1 MELIPAIDIRGGR
14 CVRLV
19 QGDYARETI
28 YDADPL
34 AVARRWVEGGATR
47 LHVVDLD
54 GARDGGP
61 RNRELIERIAAGV
74 AVPVQVGGGIRT
86 AEDARRYCAAGLA
99 RVILGTSAV
108 EDRALVRELVA
119 ALGEALV
126 VGIDARDGVVR
137 TRGWI
142 ESAGVA
148 ALDLARELR
157 ELGVGRFVYTDIG
170 VDGMLQGPN
179 LAALRQFIAAA
190 GCPVIASGGV
200 TRISD
205 LPAIAAT
212 GAEAVIVGK
221 ALYSGDLQL
230 SEALAALRPADAWAQ
245 SHHTPIATL
254 GRRSR
259 PR

>member
-1 MELIPAIDIRGGR
+1 VELIPAIDIRGGR

-19 QGDYARETI
+19 QGDYARETV
-28 YDADPL
+28 YDADPV
-34 AVARRWVEGGATR
+34 AVARRWIEGGATR

-54 GARDGGP
+54 GAREGAP
-61 RNRELIERIAAGV
+61 RNRAIVERIAAGV

-86 AEDARRYCAAGLA
+86 ADDAQRYRDAGLA

-108 EDRALVRELVA
+108 EDRALVTELA
-119 ALGEALV
+119 ALLGEALV
-126 VGIDARDGVVR
+126 IGIDARDGNVR

-142 ESAGVA
+142 ESSGIA

-157 ELGVGRFVYTDIG
+157 ALGAGRFVYTDIG

-179 LAALRQFIAAA
+179 LPALRQFIAAA

-200 TRISD
+200 TRVSD

-212 GAEAVIVGK
+212 GAEAVIAGK
-221 ALYSGDLQL
+221 ALYSGDVQL
-230 SEALAALRPADAWAQ
+230 AEALAALSASAQPPTHAHSHAGPA
-245 SHHTPIATL
+245 
-254 GRRSR
+254 
-259 PR
+259 

>member
-19 QGDYARETI
+19 QGDYARETV

-54 GARDGGP
+54 GAREGAP
-61 RNRELIERIAAGV
+61 RNRAVIERIAAGV
-74 AVPVQVGGGIRT
+74 PVPVQIGGGIRT
-86 AEDARRYCAAGLA
+86 AADARCYRNAGLA

-108 EDRALVRELVA
+108 EDRGLVA
-119 ALGEALV
+119 DLVTALGEALV

-142 ESAGVA
+142 ESAGISA
-148 ALDLARELR
+148 IDLAAQLKK
-157 ELGVGRFVYTDIG
+157 LGVGRFVYTDIG

-179 LAALRQFIAAA
+179 LPALRQFIAVA

-200 TRISD
+200 SRVAD

-212 GAEAVIVGK
+212 GAEAVIAGK
-221 ALYSGDLQL
+221 ALYSGDLRL
-230 SEALAALRPADAWAQ
+230 EEALAVLSAPADASDHVH
-245 SHHTPIATL
+245 SHAGPV
-254 GRRSR
+254 
-259 PR
+259 

>member
-19 QGDYARETI
+19 QGDYARETV

-34 AVARRWVEGGATR
+34 AVARRWVEAGATR

-54 GARDGGP
+54 GARAGAP
-61 RNRELIERIAAGV
+61 CNRELIERIATSV
-74 AVPVQVGGGIRT
+74 SVPVQVGGGIRS
-86 AEDARRYCAAGLA
+86 AEEALRYRDAGLA

-108 EDRALVRELVA
+108 EDRALVAELAA

-126 VGIDARDGVVR
+126 AGIDARDGIVR

-142 ESAGVA
+142 ESTGVSA
-148 ALDLARELR
+148 VDLATELR
-157 ELGVGRFVYTDIG
+157 GLGVGRFVYTDIG

-179 LAALRQFIAAA
+179 LPALRQFIAAA

-200 TRISD
+200 ARPAD
-205 LPAIAAT
+205 LLAIAAT
-212 GAEAVIVGK
+212 GAEAVIAGK
-221 ALYSGDLQL
+221 ALYTGDLRID
-230 SEALAALRPADAWAQ
+230 EALAVLAQDQPAAKAH
-245 SHHTPIATL
+245 SHAGPA
-254 GRRSR
+254 
-259 PR
+259 